1 MSGRRKERKIPLKFR
16 VESFMLYVG
25 DDWAA
30 QVTWDDEDGCFT
42 LDGNGPGTYGFAPCD
57 LIELARILRAIPRMP

>member
-1 MSGRRKERKIPLKFR
+1 